1 MKATAAKPPGQARSR
16 TAAPAVAAP
25 IQLQSRLVT
34 TDFSDASL
42 AGVRC
47 ATALARELGLDATLL
62 HVVEPPSR
70 IGGMEVVP
78 LARTEAEVAALARA
92 QLDRLAAH
100 ERVGDVRLTASL
112 RTGKPFHEI
121 TTAARDGAVDL
132 IVIATHGRTGL
143 QRALLG
149 STAERVVRHA
159 PCPVLTVPSGA
170 GAMGAGPARSFTLQK
185 IVVPVDF
192 SKLAQAA
199 LPWATFLAGQFGAE
213 LLLLHVVEKFPIDYL
228 LGRDLTAET
237 LARLRT
243 QAAAELERLAASLG
257 QTTGLKVSAVVREG
271 TPHTEICHAAETLGA
286 DLIVLTTHGY
296 TGLKQV
302 WLGSTAE
309 RVVRHAPCPVLTVRE
324 SNRKNV

>member
-1 MKATAAKPPGQARSR
+1 MKASPAKPPGQARPT

-25 IQLQSRLVT
+25 TRLKSLLAT

-47 ATALARELGLDATLL
+47 AVALAKELGTALTLL

-70 IGGMEVVP
+70 IGGLEAVP
-78 LARTEAEVAALARA
+78 LARTETEVAALARA

-100 ERVGDVRLTASL
+100 ERVGDVRLTASV
-112 RTGKPFHEI
+112 RTGKPYHEI
-121 TTAARDGAVDL
+121 TAAAGDGAADL

-159 PCPVLTVPSGA
+159 PCPVLTVPATAQPGKGA
-170 GAMGAGPARSFTLQK
+170 GQAAPFQIRRL
-185 IVVPVDF
+185 VVPLDF
-192 SKLAQAA
+192 SPLAQAA
-199 LPWATFLAGQFGAE
+199 LPWASFLAARFGAE
-213 LLLLHVVEKFPIDYL
+213 LILLHVVEKFPIDYL
-228 LGRDLTAET
+228 LGREVTADS
-237 LARLRT
+237 LARLRV
-243 QAAAELERLAASLG
+243 QGAARLKELAADLG
-257 QTTGLKVSAVVREG
+257 KTTGLKVSAVVRDG
-271 TPHTEICHAAETLGA
+271 TPFTEICAAGRELNA

-309 RVVRHAPCPVLTVRE
+309 RVVRHAPCSVLTVRE
-324 SNRKNV
+324 LH